1 MQTRSTR
8 SPHPG
13 ETFKIVHVTVLVAGP
28 PRGPSAG
35 GGQDCGVSSQPFGVR
50 AAEVRDVSA
59 LLALVHSAYR
69 GESSRAGW
77 TTEADLLDGPRLN
90 ADLLLAE
97 LTDPATTV
105 LLTEDEH
112 GPVGCATVTD
122 RGDGLFYFGLFAVRP
137 GAQGGGIGSALLD
150 AAEAHGRARGG
161 AVMEMT
167 VISVRADL
175 IAWYARRGYRATG
188 QRRPFPYGDE
198 RYGLPRRDDLEFS
211 VLRKELG
218 ASVQQ

>member
-1 MQTRSTR
+1 
-8 SPHPG
+8 
-13 ETFKIVHVTVLVAGP
+13 
-28 PRGPSAG
+28 
-35 GGQDCGVSSQPFGVR
+35 VSSQPFLIR
-50 AAEVRDVSA
+50 AADVDDVPA

-77 TTEADLLDGPRLN
+77 TTEADLLDGPRLD
-90 ADLLLAE
+90 ADLLRAE
-97 LTDPATTV
+97 LTDPATT
-105 LLTEDEH
+105 LLVTEDEH

-161 AVMEMT
+161 TVMEMT
-167 VISVRADL
+167 VISLRADL
-175 IAWYARRGYRATG
+175 IAWYARRGYRPTG
-188 QRRPFPYGDE
+188 EHRPFPYGDE

-211 VLRKELG
+211 VLRKELAG
-218 ASVQQ
+218 GGTP